1 MDFRHFTLFKRKHVN
16 VLAECGVVVTMNF
29 CLHRI
34 SIELMMVVVM
44 VQGTDVTMLPRH
56 KSASEKKR
64 TDKIREK
71 DVPKETW

>member
-1 MDFRHFTLFKRKHVN
+1 MDFRHLTLFKRKHVN

-34 SIELMMVVVM
+34 SISMMVVVM

-56 KSASEKKR
+56 KSASEKGQTR
-64 TDKIREK
+64 
-71 DVPKETW
+71 